1 MDGGRTH
8 RTSRRDILAG
18 SLGLGLAGALG
29 PLAGRPALAQTPKR
43 GGTLRVALPPAP
55 NLDPL
60 KMEAAGAIAIVQQVA
75 EYLVW
80 VEPDLSLRPVL
91 ATSWSTP
98 DGGKTWVF
106 DIRQGVK
113 FHDGRDLTADDVV
126 ASFQRMVDPTTASAA
141 AAQLSFLKK
150 EHVKKVGDYKV
161 QFDLERP
168 IGQFPYYTN
177 VYNALIL
184 PHDYDGDWQKNPVG
198 TGPFRVKSLRPQEG
212 ATLVR
217 NETYWDQGKPYLD
230 GVEIQL
236 YESPQAMILAL
247 QGKQADMVLNA
258 SFIDARSILSDPDL
272 DVVHIQAPE
281 HRQLTMRCD
290 QKPFDDKRVR
300 QAVALCLNRPALIK
314 GLFGGFAD
322 LGNDHPIAPIYP
334 EKVEL
339 KQREQNVAEAKKL
352 LAAAG
357 YPQGFE
363 VDLYTEQYIEVP
375 QYAQFIKQ
383 MLEPAGIRVNLHIE
397 PLNTYYDHWTKV
409 GFGLTD
415 WAGRPTAI
423 QILSVAFKGGAEWNA
438 AHWKNDEFDGLLGQI
453 EAEVDQGKRA
463 KLLERAA
470 AIMNDEVPAV
480 IGYFT
485 NNLRPVSKRV
495 AGVPGSISQFLDLTK
510 AHLV

>member
-1 MDGGRTH
+1 
-8 RTSRRDILAG
+8 
-18 SLGLGLAGALG
+18 
-29 PLAGRPALAQTPKR
+29 
-43 GGTLRVALPPAP
+43 
-55 NLDPL
+55 
-60 KMEAAGAIAIVQQVA
+60 
-75 EYLVW
+75 
-80 VEPDLSLRPVL
+80 
-91 ATSWSTP
+91 
-98 DGGKTWVF
+98 
-106 DIRQGVK
+106 
-113 FHDGRDLTADDVV
+113 
-126 ASFQRMVDPTTASAA
+126 
-141 AAQLSFLKK
+141 
-150 EHVKKVGDYKV
+150 
-161 QFDLERP
+161 
-168 IGQFPYYTN
+168 
-177 VYNALIL
+177 
-184 PHDYDGDWQKNPVG
+184 
-198 TGPFRVKSLRPQEG
+198 
-212 ATLVR
+212 
-217 NETYWDQGKPYLD
+217 
-230 GVEIQL
+230 
-236 YESPQAMILAL
+236 
-247 QGKQADMVLNA
+247 
-258 SFIDARSILSDPDL
+258 
-272 DVVHIQAPE
+272 
-281 HRQLTMRCD
+281 MRCD

-363 VDLYTEQYIEVP
+363 IDLYTEQYIEVP

-423 QILSVAFKGGAEWNA
+423 QILVRRLQGRGGVERGALEERRVRRPARPDRGRGRPGQARQA
-438 AHWKNDEFDGLLGQI
+438 A
-453 EAEVDQGKRA
+453 
-463 KLLERAA
+463 ERAA